1 MLDMIFWFCLLI
13 YPTAPTHDLSQS
25 LRRLPAHE
33 RGAEVLVRVL
43 VRVQLR
49 PGGCEEEGGRGR
61 RQMAVELERWNSL
74 SCHVDWRLLRAEK
87 LSASTH

>member
-13 YPTAPTHDLSQS
+13 YPTAPTHDRSKS
-25 LRRLPAHE
+25 LCCLPAHE

-43 VRVQLR
+43 IRVQLR
-49 PGGCEEEGGRGR
+49 PGGCEEEGGQGR

-87 LSASTH
+87 LSASMS